1 MKKITKSDW
10 VGLRS
15 LYLLLASDSS
25 AALSPEV
32 NRIIEH
38 YRRKYDSNTMYPA
51 MAAIARDNAWRGTF
65 ADPSVGF
72 ARRLD
77 SSIHITN
84 QDKEFPEAIHDIT
97 KGTP

>member
-15 LYLLLASDSS
+15 LYLLLASDTS

-32 NRIIEH
+32 NRIIVY
-38 YRRKYDSNTMYPA
+38 YREKYSTEVMYPA
-51 MAAIARDNAWRGTF
+51 MAAIAKDNAWRGTF
-65 ADPSVGF
+65 EDPSVAF

-77 SSIHITN
+77 GYIHMTYG
-84 QDKEFPEAIHDIT
+84 DKEFPEVIHDIKKDAT
-97 KGTP
+97 